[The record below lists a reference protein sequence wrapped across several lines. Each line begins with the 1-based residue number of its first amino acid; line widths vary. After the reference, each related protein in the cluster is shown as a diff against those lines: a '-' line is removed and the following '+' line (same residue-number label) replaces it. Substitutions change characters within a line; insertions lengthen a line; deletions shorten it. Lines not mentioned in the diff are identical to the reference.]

1 LQLVQRSFSTKVK
14 NKLLTPLNYLLNPL
28 ENLYL
33 NINDLDYLKS
43 SPPVFII
50 GPPRSGTTVLYQ
62 LLCKHFNFG
71 YTNNFVADWYNIPIT
86 ATRLYNI
93 FSSQTSS
100 IELTSNFGK
109 SSNLY
114 GPNEFGKFW
123 YRWFSKTHEL
133 KDNYPLIE
141 NKLRLEIAGLTKIHQ
156 KPMLFKNVINSMRI
170 NVLSQIFDNSIF
182 IVLNRENLDI
192 AQSILNARIEL
203 YNNKNHSWSVI
214 TSALQTDP
222 EIPYYKQIVNQIRGV
237 TSNINL
243 ARKNIGDNKFIFV
256 DYKELCN
263 NTDQVLKSI
272 HSQLNTRGIRVDA
285 YNNYP
290 NKLNYS
296 TGKKVSDAD
305 YNLLKDELEKDE

>member
-1 LQLVQRSFSTKVK
+1 MQLVQRSFSTKVK

-71 YTNNFVADWYNIPIT
+71 YTNNFVADWYKIPIT

-214 TSALQTDP
+214 TSALQTNP
-222 EIPYYKQIVNQIRGV
+222 EIPYYKQIVHQIRGV

-272 HSQLNTRGIRVDA
+272 HTQLITRGIRVDA
-285 YNNYP
+285 NNNYP

>member
-1 LQLVQRSFSTKVK
+1 MQLVQRSFSTKVK

>member
-1 LQLVQRSFSTKVK
+1 MQLVQRSFSTKLK
-14 NKLLTPLNYLLNPL
+14 NKLLTPLNYFLNPL
-28 ENLYL
+28 ENLCL
-33 NINDLDYLKS
+33 NVNDLDYLKS
-43 SPPVFII
+43 EPPVFII

-133 KDNYPLIE
+133 IDNYPLIE

-156 KPMLFKNVINSMRI
+156 KPMIFKNVINSMRI
-170 NVLSQIFDNSIF
+170 NALSQIFDNSIF
-182 IVLNRENLDI
+182 IVLNRDNLDI
-192 AQSILNARIEL
+192 AQTILNARIEL
-203 YNNKNHSWSVI
+203 YNNKNHSWAVI

-222 EIPYYKQIVNQIRGV
+222 EIPYYKQIVHQIRGV

-243 ARKNIGDNKFIFV
+243 ARKNIGGNKFIFV

-285 YNNYP
+285 NNNYP

>member
-1 LQLVQRSFSTKVK
+1 MQLVQRSFSTKVK

-100 IELTSNFGK
+100 IELTSNYGK

-214 TSALQTDP
+214 TSALQTNP
-222 EIPYYKQIVNQIRGV
+222 EIPYYKQIVHQIRGV

>member
-1 LQLVQRSFSTKVK
+1 MQLVQRSFSTKVK

-182 IVLNRENLDI
+182 IVLNRKNLDI

>member
-1 LQLVQRSFSTKVK
+1 MQLAQRSFSIKVK

-28 ENLYL
+28 ENLCL
-33 NINDLDYLKS
+33 NENDLDYLKS

-182 IVLNRENLDI
+182 IVLNRDNLDI

-214 TSALQTDP
+214 TSALQTNPD
-222 EIPYYKQIVNQIRGV
+222 IPYYKQIVNQIKGV

>member
-1 LQLVQRSFSTKVK
+1 MQLVQRSFSTKLK
-14 NKLLTPLNYLLNPL
+14 NKLLTPLNYFLNPL
-28 ENLYL
+28 ENLCL
-33 NINDLDYLKS
+33 NVNDLDYLKS
-43 SPPVFII
+43 EPPVFII

-71 YTNNFVADWYNIPIT
+71 YTNNFVADWYNIPLI
-86 ATRLYNI
+86 ATRLYNR
-93 FSSQTSS
+93 FSSQKSS
-100 IELTSNFGK
+100 IELSSNFGK

-114 GPNEFGKFW
+114 GPNEFGEFW

-214 TSALQTDP
+214 TSALQTNP
-222 EIPYYKQIVNQIRGV
+222 EIPYYKQIVHQIRGV

>member
-1 LQLVQRSFSTKVK
+1 MQLVQRSFSTKVK

-182 IVLNRENLDI
+182 IVLNRKNLDI

-222 EIPYYKQIVNQIRGV
+222 EIPYYKQIVHQIRGV

>member
-1 LQLVQRSFSTKVK
+1 MQLVQRSFSTKVK

-33 NINDLDYLKS
+33 NVNDLDYLKS

-133 KDNYPLIE
+133 IDNYPLIE
-141 NKLRLEIAGLTKIHQ
+141 NKLRL
-156 KPMLFKNVINSMRI
+156 
-170 NVLSQIFDNSIF
+170 
-182 IVLNRENLDI
+182 
-192 AQSILNARIEL
+192 
-203 YNNKNHSWSVI
+203 
-214 TSALQTDP
+214 
-222 EIPYYKQIVNQIRGV
+222 
-237 TSNINL
+237 
-243 ARKNIGDNKFIFV
+243 
-256 DYKELCN
+256 
-263 NTDQVLKSI
+263 
-272 HSQLNTRGIRVDA
+272 
-285 YNNYP
+285 
-290 NKLNYS
+290 
-296 TGKKVSDAD
+296 
-305 YNLLKDELEKDE
+305 

>member
-62 LLCKHFNFG
+62 LLCRHFNFG
-71 YTNNFVADWYNIPIT
+71 YINNFVADWYNIPIT
-86 ATRLYNI
+86 ATKLYNI
-93 FSSQTSS
+93 FSNQTNS
-100 IELTSNFGK
+100 IELISNFGK
-109 SSNLY
+109 SFKLY
-114 GPNEFGKFW
+114 GPNEFGNFW
-123 YRWFSKTHEL
+123 YRWFDKSHFL
-133 KDNYPLIE
+133 KNRPEIIKSE
-141 NKLRLEIAGLTKIHQ
+141 IRLEVAGLTKIYQ
-156 KPMLFKNVINSMRI
+156 KPIIFKNVVTSMRI
-170 NVLSQIFDNSIF
+170 IPLSQIFKSSIF
-182 IVLNRENLDI
+182 LVLIRDNLDI
-192 AQSILNARIEL
+192 AQSILNAKINL
-203 YNNKNHSWSVI
+203 FNDKSHPFSVI
-214 TSALQTDP
+214 SSEEQLNP
-222 EIPYYKQIVNQIRGV
+222 EIPYWKQIISQINGV
-237 TSNINL
+237 YTNINS
-243 ARKNIGDNKFIFV
+243 AKNSIGEEKFIFV

-272 HSQLNTRGIRVDA
+272 HNQLNKRGIRVDA
-285 YNNYP
+285 NNNYP

-296 TGKKVSDAD
+296 TGKKVSDID

>member
-1 LQLVQRSFSTKVK
+1 MQLIQRSFSTKLK
-14 NKLLTPLNYLLNPL
+14 NKLLSPLNYFLNPL
-28 ENLYL
+28 ENLCL
-33 NINDLDYLKS
+33 NVNDLSYLKS
-43 SPPVFII
+43 APPVFII

-86 ATRLYNI
+86 ATRLYNR
-93 FSSQTSS
+93 FSSQISS

-114 GPNEFGKFW
+114 GPNEFGEFW

-133 KDNYPLIE
+133 IDNHSLTK

-170 NVLSQIFDNSIF
+170 NTLSQIFDNSIF
-182 IVLNRENLDI
+182 IVLNRDNLDI

-203 YNNKNHSWSVI
+203 YNNKNHSWSVT
-214 TSALQTDP
+214 TSSLQTDSD
-222 EIPYYKQIVNQIRGV
+222 IPYYKQIVIQIKEV

-263 NTDQVLKSI
+263 HTTQVLKFI
-272 HSQLNTRGIRVDA
+272 HSQLNTKGILVDS
-285 YNNYP
+285 NNDYP

-296 TGKKVSDAD
+296 TGKKVSDTD
-305 YNLLKDELEKDE
+305 YNLLKDELKIDE

>member
-100 IELTSNFGK
+100 IELTSNYGK

-214 TSALQTDP
+214 TSALQTNP
-222 EIPYYKQIVNQIRGV
+222 EIPYYKQIVHQIRGV

>member
-1 LQLVQRSFSTKVK
+1 MQLVQRSFSTKVK

-214 TSALQTDP
+214 TSALQTNP
-222 EIPYYKQIVNQIRGV
+222 EIPYYKQIVHQIRGV

>member
-1 LQLVQRSFSTKVK
+1 MPKESLSKQLMK
-14 NKLLTPLNYLLNPL
+14 
-28 ENLYL
+28 
-33 NINDLDYLKS
+33 
-43 SPPVFII
+43 
-50 GPPRSGTTVLYQ
+50 
-62 LLCKHFNFG
+62 
-71 YTNNFVADWYNIPIT
+71 A
-86 ATRLYNI
+86 
-93 FSSQTSS
+93 
-100 IELTSNFGK
+100 SNFGK

-114 GPNEFGKFW
+114 GPNEFGEFW

-133 KDNYPLIE
+133 IDNHSLAK

-182 IVLNRENLDI
+182 IVLNRDNLDI

-222 EIPYYKQIVNQIRGV
+222 DIPYYKQIVIQIKGV
-237 TSNINL
+237 ASNINL
-243 ARKNIGDNKFIFV
+243 SRKNIGDNKFIFV

-305 YNLLKDELEKDE
+305 YNLLKDELKKDE

>member
-1 LQLVQRSFSTKVK
+1 MQLVQRSFSTKVK

-222 EIPYYKQIVNQIRGV
+222 EIPYYKQIVHQIRGV

-272 HSQLNTRGIRVDA
+272 HSQLNTKGLRVDA

-296 TGKKVSDAD
+296 TGKKISDAD

>member
-1 LQLVQRSFSTKVK
+1 MQLVQRSFSTKVK

-182 IVLNRENLDI
+182 IVLNRDNLDI

-222 EIPYYKQIVNQIRGV
+222 EIPYYKQIVHQIRGV

>member
-1 LQLVQRSFSTKVK
+1 MQLVQRSFSTKVK

-222 EIPYYKQIVNQIRGV
+222 EIPYYKQIVHQIRGV

-285 YNNYP
+285 NNNYP
-290 NKLNYS
+290 YKLNYS

>member
-1 LQLVQRSFSTKVK
+1 MQLVQRSFSTKVK

-93 FSSQTSS
+93 FSSQNSS

-203 YNNKNHSWSVI
+203 YNNKNHSWSVV

-222 EIPYYKQIVNQIRGV
+222 DIPYYKQIVNQIKGV

-272 HSQLNTRGIRVDA
+272 HSQLITRGIRVDA
-285 YNNYP
+285 NNNYP

-305 YNLLKDELEKDE
+305 YNLLKNELEKDE

>member
-1 LQLVQRSFSTKVK
+1 MQLVQRSFSTKVK

-133 KDNYPLIE
+133 IDNYPLIE

-272 HSQLNTRGIRVDA
+272 HSQLNTRGTRVDA

>member
-1 LQLVQRSFSTKVK
+1 MQLLQRSFSTKVK
-14 NKLLTPLNYLLNPL
+14 NKLLTPLNFFLNPL
-28 ENLYL
+28 ENLFL
-33 NINDLDYLKS
+33 NVNDLDYLKS

-62 LLCKHFNFG
+62 LLCKYFNFG

-93 FSSQTSS
+93 FSSQNSS

-109 SSNLY
+109 SSNLS

-123 YRWFSKTHEL
+123 YRWFSITHEL
-133 KDNYPLIE
+133 IDNHSLSE
-141 NKLRLEIAGLTKIHQ
+141 NKLRLEIAGLTKIYQ

-170 NVLSQIFDNSIF
+170 NALSEIFDNSIF
-182 IVLNRENLDI
+182 IVLNRDNLDI
-192 AQSILNARIEL
+192 AQSILNARIAL

-222 EIPYYKQIVNQIRGV
+222 DIPYYKQIVGQIKGV

-263 NTDQVLKSI
+263 DTTQVLKSV
-272 HSQLNTRGIRVDA
+272 HSQLNTKGIRVDTN
-285 YNNYP
+285 NNYP

-305 YNLLKDELEKDE
+305 YNHLKDELEEDE

>member
-1 LQLVQRSFSTKVK
+1 MQLVQRSFSTKVK

-100 IELTSNFGK
+100 IELTSNYGK